1 MADGVPLVLTGGAY
15 TARSVNAGAQECQNL
30 FMEGIPPE
38 TSPPTPTVHYP
49 RPGKTLVGSP
59 SLSGA
64 GVAGVGRGLY
74 TASDGQLYAVIGN
87 TVYLID
93 QTWRFFTLGTIDP
106 GTNPTSMSDNGKTAG
121 GSVVLVDGTT
131 TGYEIDMTSFAFA
144 PIVDGT
150 GLFTGADSVSYLQTF
165 FIFNTIP
172 NTQSFIISQPD
183 SVTFDPLDIAA
194 KSSYPDSIEYIGVRQ
209 REVWLMGAIA
219 ATEPWYLSGALDFP
233 FEAIPSVYVN
243 YGVAGKYCT
252 TFADDSLFWVSR
264 NTQGKGII
272 VKSEGYAAKRISTHA
287 IENEI
292 QGYPTITDAVAS
304 VYQVEGHTFVVWTFP
319 SGDTTWAYDLATK
332 QWHKLTWTDANGVAH
347 RDRAL
352 FYQQAYGSTVALDWE
367 TGDLYM
373 IDPDV
378 YTDNGGP
385 IVFRRGF
392 PHVLKSL
399 DRITHWCLTVNMECG
414 TILDP
419 NAEEPML
426 NMRYSDDAGHTWS
439 DPRQTSLGKVGE
451 YLTTPQFQ
459 QLGMTR
465 DRVYEL
471 FWSAPMK
478 TALLAAYLDA
488 EEAES

>member
-1 MADGVPLVLTGGAY
+1 MADGVPLLLNSGSYIAK
-15 TARSVNAGAQECQNL
+15 SVNFSYQVCENL
-30 FMEGIPPE
+30 YPE
-38 TSPPTPTVHYP
+38 TIPQDTTPPVPIAHFQ
-49 RPGKTLVGSP
+49 RPGKSLVGSP
-59 SLSGA
+59 AAPGA
-64 GVAGVGRGLY
+64 GRGLF
-74 TASDGQLYAVIGN
+74 TASSGQLFAVVNDTLYFVDPTWHFFIIGN
-87 TVYLID
+87 IVA
-93 QTWRFFTLGTIDP
+93 GS
-106 GTNPTSMSDNGKTAG
+106 NPTSMADNGKSAG
-121 GSVVLVDGTT
+121 NSIVLVDGTT
-131 TGYEIDMTSFAFA
+131 TGYQINMTTFAFA

-150 GLFTGADSVSYLQTF
+150 GLFTGADSAAYLQTF

-172 NTQSFIISQPD
+172 NTQSFIISLPD

-194 KSSYPDSIEYIGVRQ
+194 KSSYPDNIEFIGIRQ
-209 REVWLMGAIA
+209 REVWLMGAVA
-219 ATEPWYLSGALDFP
+219 ATEPWYLSGAVDFP

-252 TFADDSLFWVSR
+252 IFADDSLFWVSR

-292 QGYPTITDAVAS
+292 QGYPTIADAVAS
-304 VYQVEGHTFVVWTFP
+304 VYQVEGHTFIVFTFP
-319 SGDTTWAYDLATK
+319 SGDATWVYDLATK
-332 QWHKLTWTDANGVAH
+332 QWHKSTWIDSNGVAH

-352 FYQQAYGSTVALDWE
+352 FFQQAYGTTVAMDWE
-367 TGDLYM
+367 NGNLYE
-373 IDPDV
+373 IDPTV
-378 YTDNGGP
+378 YTDNGDP

-392 PHVLKSL
+392 PHVLRSL
-399 DRITHWCLTVNMECG
+399 DRITHWCLTVNIECG

-426 NMRYSDDAGHTWS
+426 SMRYSDDAGHTWS
-439 DPRQTSLGKVGE
+439 DPRMTSLGKVGE

-471 FWSAPMK
+471 FWSANMK

>member
-1 MADGVPLVLTGGAY
+1 VAGGAPLNFLSGAY
-15 TARSVNAGAQECQNL
+15 TAKSVNSNAQAAENVYLEQN
-30 FMEGIPPE
+30 PPE
-38 TSPPTPTVHYP
+38 TNPPTPFSIYQ

-59 SLSGA
+59 ALSNAGA
-64 GVAGVGRGLY
+64 AGAGRGLY
-74 TASDGQLYAVIGN
+74 TASDGQLYAVIGS
-87 TVYLID
+87 TVYAIN
-93 QTWRFFTLGTIDP
+93 QAWQFNTLGNIAA
-106 GTNPTSMSDNGKTAG
+106 GTNPTSMADNGKTAG
-121 GSVVLVDGTT
+121 GDVVLVDGTT
-131 TGYEIDMTSFAFA
+131 TGYTIDMSSFAFA

-150 GLFTGADSVSYLQTF
+150 GLFTGADSASYLQTF
-165 FIFNTIP
+165 FLFNTIP
-172 NTQSFIISQPD
+172 NTQSFIISNSD
-183 SVTFDPLDIAA
+183 SVTFNPLNIAA
-194 KSSYPDSIEYIGVRQ
+194 KSSYPDNIEFIGIRQ
-209 REVWLMGAIA
+209 REVWLMGSVA
-219 ATEPWYLSGALDFP
+219 ATEPWYLSGAADFP

-304 VYQVEGHTFVVWTFP
+304 VYQIEGHTFVVWTFP
-319 SGDTTWAYDLATK
+319 SGDTTWVYDLATK
-332 QWHKLTWTDANGVAH
+332 QWHKSTWTDANGVPH

-367 TGDLYM
+367 NGNLYL
-373 IDPDV
+373 IDPTV
-378 YTDNGGP
+378 YQDNGTP

-399 DRITHWCLTVNMECG
+399 ERISHWNLTVNMECG
-414 TILDP
+414 TIQDP
-419 NAEEPML
+419 NAETPML
-426 NMRYSDDAGHTWS
+426 SMRYSDDAGHTWS
-439 DPRQTSLGKVGE
+439 IPMMTSLGNQGE
-451 YLTTPQFQ
+451 YLTTPQFN

-471 FWSAPMK
+471 FWSENMK

-488 EEAES
+488 EEADS

>member
-1 MADGVPLVLTGGAY
+1 MADGIPLLLNSGSYIAK
-15 TARSVNAGAQECQNL
+15 SVNFSYQVCENL
-30 FMEGIPPE
+30 YPE
-38 TSPPTPTVHYP
+38 TIPEDTKPPVPIAHFQ

-59 SLSGA
+59 PAAGA
-64 GVAGVGRGLY
+64 ARGLF
-74 TASDGQLYAVIGN
+74 TASSGQLFAVVN
-87 TVYLID
+87 DTLYFVD
-93 QTWRFFTLGTIDP
+93 QTWKFFLLGNIIA
-106 GTNPTSMSDNGKTAG
+106 GSNPVSLADNGKSAG
-121 GSVVLVDGTT
+121 NSIVLVDGTT
-131 TGYEIDMTSFAFA
+131 TGYQINMTTFAFSA
-144 PIVDGT
+144 IVDPT
-150 GLFTGADSVSYLQTF
+150 GLFTGADSAAYLQTF

-194 KSSYPDSIEYIGVRQ
+194 KSSYPDNIEFIGIRQ
-209 REVWLMGAIA
+209 REVWLMGAVA
-219 ATEPWYLSGALDFP
+219 ATEPWYLSGAVDFP

-252 TFADDSLFWVSR
+252 IFADDSLFWVSR

-292 QGYPTITDAVAS
+292 QGYPTIADAVAS
-304 VYQVEGHTFVVWTFP
+304 VYQVEGHTFVVFTFP
-319 SGDTTWAYDLATK
+319 SGDATWVYDLATK
-332 QWHKLTWTDANGVAH
+332 QWHKSTWTDGNGVAH

-352 FYQQAYGSTVALDWE
+352 FFQQAYGTTVAMDWE
-367 TGDLYM
+367 NGNLYE
-373 IDPDV
+373 IDPTV
-378 YTDNGGP
+378 YTDNGIQ

-399 DRITHWCLTVNMECG
+399 DRITHWCLTVNIECG

-426 NMRYSDDAGHTWS
+426 NLRYSDDAGHTWS
-439 DPRQTSLGKVGE
+439 DPRQTSLGNVGE

-471 FWSAPMK
+471 FWSANMK

>member
-1 MADGVPLVLTGGAY
+1 MAGGSPLYLTGGAY
-15 TARSVNAGAQECQNL
+15 TAKSVNSSAQSCENL
-30 FMEGIPPE
+30 YMESVPGE
-38 TSPPTPTVHYP
+38 TNPPTPTAHYQ

-59 SLSGA
+59 ILSNAGA
-64 GVAGVGRGLY
+64 AGVGRGLF
-74 TASDGQLYAVIGN
+74 TTSDGQLYAIVGN
-87 TVYLID
+87 TVYAVD
-93 QTWRFFTLGTIDP
+93 QTWRFFTLGNIDV
-106 GTNPTSMSDNGKTAG
+106 GTNPVSMADNGKTAG
-121 GSVVLVDGTT
+121 GQILLVDGTPN
-131 TGYEIDMTSFAFA
+131 GYTIDMTTFAFA
-144 PIVDGT
+144 PLVDGT
-150 GLFTGADSVSYLQTF
+150 GLFTGADSCAYLQTF
-165 FIFNTIP
+165 IIMNTIP
-172 NTQSFIISQPD
+172 NTQNFIITNAD
-183 SVTFDPLDIAA
+183 SLTFNALNTAA
-194 KSSYPDSIEYIGVRQ
+194 KSSYPDNIEYIGLRQ
-209 REVWLMGAIA
+209 REVWLMGSVA
-219 ATEPWYLSGALDFP
+219 ATEPWYLSGAVDFP

-304 VYQVEGHTFVVWTFP
+304 VYQIEGHTFVVWTFP
-319 SGDTTWAYDLATK
+319 SGDTTWVYDLATK
-332 QWHKLTWTDANGVAH
+332 QWHKSTWTDGNGVAH

-367 TGDLYM
+367 NGNLYL
-373 IDPDV
+373 IDPTV
-378 YTDNGGP
+378 YQDNGTP

-399 DRITHWCLTVNMECG
+399 ERISHWCLTVNMECG
-414 TILDP
+414 TIADP
-419 NAEEPML
+419 NAATPML
-426 NMRYSDDAGHTWS
+426 SMRYSDDAGHTWS
-439 DPRQTSLGKVGE
+439 IPMMTSLGNQGE

-471 FWSAPMK
+471 FWSENMK

>member
-1 MADGVPLVLTGGAY
+1 MADGVPLLLRGGAY
-15 TARSVNAGAQECQNL
+15 TAKSVNASAQAMENL
-30 FMEGIPPE
+30 YLETNPPDTE
-38 TSPPTPTVHYP
+38 PPTPTTSYQ
-49 RPGKTLVGSP
+49 RPGKTLVGFP
-59 SLSGA
+59 AALGA
-64 GVAGVGRGLY
+64 ARALF
-74 TASDGQLYAVIGN
+74 TASSGQLFAVVN
-87 TVYLID
+87 D
-93 QTWRFFTLGTIDP
+93 TLYFIDP
-106 GTNPTSMSDNGKTAG
+106 TFKFFILGNIAAGSNPVSLADNGKSAG
-121 GSVVLVDGTT
+121 NSIVLVDGTT
-131 TGYEIDMTSFAFA
+131 TGYQINMTTFAFSA
-144 PIVDGT
+144 IVDPT
-150 GLFTGADSVSYLQTF
+150 GLFTGADSAAYLQTF

-172 NTQSFIISQPD
+172 NTQSFIISLPD
-183 SVTFDPLDIAA
+183 QVAFDPLDIAA
-194 KSSYPDSIEYIGVRQ
+194 KSSYPDNIEFIGIRQ
-209 REVWLMGAIA
+209 REVWLMGAVA
-219 ATEPWYLSGALDFP
+219 ATEPWYLSGAVDFP

-252 TFADDSLFWVSR
+252 IFADDSLFWVSR

-292 QGYPTITDAVAS
+292 QGYPTIADAVAS
-304 VYQVEGHTFVVWTFP
+304 VYQIEGHTFIIFTFP
-319 SGDTTWAYDLATK
+319 SGDATWVYDLATK
-332 QWHKLTWTDANGVAH
+332 QWHKSTWTDANGVAH

-352 FYQQAYGSTVALDWE
+352 FFQQAYGTTVAMDWE
-367 TGDLYM
+367 TGNLYE

-378 YTDNGGP
+378 YTDNGTQ

-392 PHVLKSL
+392 PHVLRSL
-399 DRITHWCLTVNMECG
+399 DRISHWCLTVNIECG

-426 NMRYSDDAGHTWS
+426 NLRYSDDAGHTWS
-439 DPRQTSLGKVGE
+439 DPRQTSLGNVGE

-471 FWSAPMK
+471 FWSANMK

>member
-1 MADGVPLVLTGGAY
+1 MADGAPLYLSGGSY
-15 TARSVNAGAQECQNL
+15 QARSVNAGAQACENL
-30 FMEGIPPE
+30 FMEGIPQE
-38 TSPPTPTVHYP
+38 TTPPSPTVHYN

-59 SLSGA
+59 SLSAA
-64 GVAGVGRGLY
+64 GVAGVGRGLF
-74 TASDGQLYAVIGN
+74 TTSDGQLYAIVN
-87 TVYLID
+87 DTVYTVD
-93 QTWRFFTLGTIDP
+93 QTWRFNTIGKIAP
-106 GTNPTSMSDNGKTAG
+106 GNNPVSMSDNGKTAG
-121 GSVVLVDGTT
+121 GSAVLVDGTT
-131 TGYEIDMTSFAFA
+131 TGYEIDMTTFVFA

-194 KSSYPDSIEYIGVRQ
+194 KSSYPDNIEFIGIRQ

-292 QGYPTITDAVAS
+292 QGYPTITDAVAA
-304 VYQVEGHTFVVWTFP
+304 VYQIEGHTFVVFTFP
-319 SGDTTWAYDLATK
+319 SGDTTWVYDLATK
-332 QWHKLTWTDANGVAH
+332 QWHKSTWTDSNGVAH
-347 RDRAL
+347 RDRAI

-367 TGDLYM
+367 NGNLYM

-378 YTDNGGP
+378 YTDNGDP

-399 DRITHWCLTVNMECG
+399 DRITHWCLTVNIECG
-414 TILDP
+414 TIEDP
-419 NAEEPML
+419 NAEEPIL

-439 DPRQTSLGKVGE
+439 DPRQTSLGNVGE

-471 FWSAPMK
+471 FWSSNMK